1 MYFEYR
7 PVRELLGV
15 QPRPLSLPWDG
26 AEWAIIDDAGNALP
40 FVKVALV
47 PDGGLTYRAFTTR
60 YPEPYE
66 IRAVPLLHRGFEAA
80 PEWLWLLKDI
90 IATNR
95 ALRVVP
101 GDIVE
106 VSPEI
111 KAAMVAAGLLGEY
124 ARAWKKPPPEWVV
137 VDSVDPAEIGMTGRA
152 GIG

>member
-1 MYFEYR
+1 M
-7 PVRELLGV
+7 
-15 QPRPLSLPWDG
+15 
-26 AEWAIIDDAGNALP
+26 
-40 FVKVALV
+40 
-47 PDGGLTYRAFTTR
+47 
-60 YPEPYE
+60 
-66 IRAVPLLHRGFEAA
+66 LHRGFEAA

-106 VSPEI
+106 MSPEI

-137 VDSVDPAEIGMTGRA
+137 VDSVDPAEIGMTGRTFE
-152 GIG
+152 GPW